1 MSVLRFQLPI
11 QLSQEQL
18 QAIRVSY
25 DKDGWMRC
33 LGSDLKFH
41 WVYNKSSSSSSGN
54 ETSPKPEH
62 KYEYE
67 LVTNFSYLR
76 VVVGVNIIIMAVV
89 AVFEVVEV
97 VVVVLSPVLC
107 VYVCM
112 CAWCSALNCSFEL

>member
-41 WVYNKSSSSSSGN
+41 WVYNKSSSSSSSSGN

-76 VVVGVNIIIMAVV
+76 VVVGVNIIIMMAVV

-97 VVVVLSPVLC
+97 VV
-107 VYVCM
+107 
-112 CAWCSALNCSFEL
+112 A